1 MTAKKSKIKSV
12 AAPDLPSNAAAAAG
26 AGRPAETSSGDNTR
40 IAGSPR
46 KATADK
52 PRVVENTYA
61 HRIFQRL
68 SEKWGND
75 RKLTKGIAN
84 LGSKG

>member
-61 HRIFQRL
+61 HRVFQGM
-68 SEKWGND
+68 SEVGK
-75 RKLTKGIAN
+75 
-84 LGSKG
+84 